1 MNILTLASIQLQRE
15 NKPENNSLLIDRA
28 KKIRKWLDIH
38 KLSTAKKIMQGNMFY
53 QYGNTIKTYQ
63 PAI

>member
-1 MNILTLASIQLQRE
+1 MNILDLASLQLLRE
-15 NKPENNSLLIDRA
+15 NKPENNILLIDRA

-63 PAI
+63 QVI